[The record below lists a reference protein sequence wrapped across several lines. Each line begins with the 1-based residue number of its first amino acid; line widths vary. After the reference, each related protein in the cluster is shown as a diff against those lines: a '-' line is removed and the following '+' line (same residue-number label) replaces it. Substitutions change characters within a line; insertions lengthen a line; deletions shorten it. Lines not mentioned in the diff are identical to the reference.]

1 MRKIFNLLCV
11 CLMLVVVGGCS
22 CKNTKLPK
30 ATDGSFDM
38 NTQTFGVDK
47 NINIETID
55 DYLNLENVAYRDMR
69 LLVDSEGY
77 DALVPGT
84 SSGILTATI
93 EGFRISPLPYIANL
107 WEGMLP
113 PPVLNNPVEV
123 DYTPLFNVTWG
134 SEGSVESITA
144 NYEESMYILEEI
156 FPKDKAIF
164 LMCGGGGYA
173 WMTKQI
179 LVKLGYDSSKV
190 YNIGGFWAYT
200 GNHKVNL
207 VSQYDKN
214 NNGAYEGEYYSF
226 YKADYMAI
234 DKVLKS
240 GSLTPKGA

>member
-1 MRKIFNLLCV
+1 MKKILSLLCV
-11 CLMLVVVGGCS
+11 CFLAFSVGACS
-22 CKNTKLPK
+22 CKDKKLPP
-30 ATDGSFDM
+30 ASDGSFDM
-38 NTQTFGVDK
+38 NSQTFGVDK

-55 DYLNLENVAYRDMR
+55 KYLNLDDVAYRDMR
-69 LLVDSEGY
+69 LLIDSQGY
-77 DALVPGT
+77 DGLTDT
-84 SSGILTATI
+84 SSGMLTATI

-113 PPVLNNPVEV
+113 PPVLDNPIETN
-123 DYTPLFNVTWG
+123 YKPLFNVEWNSDGTI
-134 SEGSVESITA
+134 EDITG
-144 NYEESMYILEEI
+144 NYEESMQVLKEI
-156 FPKDKAIF
+156 FPSDKAIF

-200 GNHKVNL
+200 GKNKVEL
-207 VSQYDKN
+207 VSYYDRN

-234 DKVLKS
+234 DKVLTT
-240 GSLTPKGA
+240 LTEKGE